1 MLPLDNTGPR
11 KFPASSPLAPTVASG
26 PRFASLGPQQYELL
40 QEFSNAFPS
49 LLLLSLR
56 FMAPSLAF
64 SPAGYLLTNLTFVCC
79 VVFCQQSSLLP
90 KSTTIPTSENG
101 IAPRFAPQE
110 QQPAELIVGPVDVA
124 PIGWRLT
131 NRGWER
137 AETWGLVPES
147 PKERING
154 LIRQQKSDESSSV
167 GLRRCAAV
175 LSFVQR
181 LDPLVILVIQ
191 LMMLVFLV
199 SIVFNRQ
206 KKRLLATAAIPPVPQ
221 GTKYQF
227 NEQVGKNE

>member
-1 MLPLDNTGPR
+1 
-11 KFPASSPLAPTVASG
+11 
-26 PRFASLGPQQYELL
+26 
-40 QEFSNAFPS
+40 
-49 LLLLSLR
+49 
-56 FMAPSLAF
+56 MAPSLAF
-64 SPAGYLLTNLTFVCC
+64 SSAGYFLTNLTFVCC

-90 KSTTIPTSENG
+90 ENRSIPTGENG
-101 IAPRFAPQE
+101 IALRFAPQE

-154 LIRQQKSDESSSV
+154 LIRQQKSNESSSV
-167 GLRRCAAV
+167 GLRGCAAL

-191 LMMLVFLV
+191 LMMLAFLV

-206 KKRLLATAAIPPVPQ
+206 KKRLLATAAIATGAPGDQ
-221 GTKYQF
+221 ALGQQTG
-227 NEQVGKNE
+227 GKE